1 MNLDTDKIDDA
12 VLALLWLGLHD
23 ANRAWKGFDWGAM
36 ERLHTKGFISNPRG
50 KTKSVVLSKIGL
62 ERAEE
67 LLQCLFADDADT
79 GSTKS
84 QS

>member
-1 MNLDTDKIDDA
+1 MNLDTNKIDDA

-23 ANRAWKGFDWGAM
+23 EKRAWKGFDWNAM

-50 KTKSVVLSKIGL
+50 KTKSVVFSKIGI

-67 LLQCLFADDADT
+67 LLQRLFSVDAV
-79 GSTKS
+79 SM
-84 QS
+84 